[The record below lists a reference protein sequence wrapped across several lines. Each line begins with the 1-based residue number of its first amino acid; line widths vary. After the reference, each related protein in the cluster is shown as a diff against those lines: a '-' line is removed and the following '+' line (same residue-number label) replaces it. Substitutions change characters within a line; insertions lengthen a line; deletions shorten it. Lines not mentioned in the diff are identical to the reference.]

1 MATRWGLVDASRV
14 AAADAAPALRREAEP
29 RAEPRVEEREAAW
42 AELDPAAV
50 INRALRAA
58 GLVR

>member
-1 MATRWGLVDASRV
+1 MATRWGLVDSTRV
-14 AAADAAPALRREAEP
+14 IEEAAVPPRSHAET
-29 RAEPRVEEREAAW
+29 RVEERLEEREAAW

-50 INRALRAA
+50 INRARRAA